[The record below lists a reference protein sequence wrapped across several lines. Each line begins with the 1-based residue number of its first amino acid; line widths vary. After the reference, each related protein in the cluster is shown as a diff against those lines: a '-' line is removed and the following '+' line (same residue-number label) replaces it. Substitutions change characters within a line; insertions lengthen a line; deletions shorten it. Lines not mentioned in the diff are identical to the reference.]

1 MEEFFDQLNEYNIDA
16 FKLLKELC
24 LLTITIEVFLL

>member
-1 MEEFFDQLNEYNIDA
+1 MIFFEKLNELNIDT

-24 LLTITIEVFLL
+24 LLTITLEV